1 MIIVGVFSISG
12 KNNIPLIVHVIKNEI
27 KDIKCE
33 SENDFDCY
41 EFFINNKNGSFI
53 NSSTFFT
60 MATHS
65 IVVIMIIQKA
75 HFILWLSVMQ
85 YQSFYP

>member
-41 EFFINNKNGSFI
+41 EFFINK
-53 NSSTFFT
+53 
-60 MATHS
+60 
-65 IVVIMIIQKA
+65 KK
-75 HFILWLSVMQ
+75 W
-85 YQSFYP
+85 SFY